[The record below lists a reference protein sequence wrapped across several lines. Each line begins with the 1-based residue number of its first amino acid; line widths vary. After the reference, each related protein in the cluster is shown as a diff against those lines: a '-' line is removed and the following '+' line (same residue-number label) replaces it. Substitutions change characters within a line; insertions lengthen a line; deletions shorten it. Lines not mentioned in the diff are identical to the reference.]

1 VLYAGSGTHF
11 DVSNKVGQK
20 DDFGHV
26 VDKIME
32 DITLH
37 KKYEWVFFGALPLKL
52 KQFIGKG
59 IEFHSWTSILEYPQK
74 LQEIDVDVAI
84 APLQDNIFSRSKANI
99 KLTEAGVQGIPC
111 IAQNIDCYNSDGWK
125 YLFNTADEL
134 FNKID
139 EVLKTENS
147 YIEAC
152 RFAREYSEQ
161 FFLQN
166 HLDQYVLL
174 YTTEYGDEKR
184 KECKTFFNN
193 NKEQFL

>member
-1 VLYAGSGTHF
+1 
-11 DVSNKVGQK
+11 
-20 DDFGHV
+20 
-26 VDKIME
+26 M
-32 DITLH
+32 
-37 KKYEWVFFGALPLKL
+37 
-52 KQFIGKG
+52 
-59 IEFHSWTSILEYPQK
+59 
-74 LQEIDVDVAI
+74 
-84 APLQDNIFSRSKANI
+84 
-99 KLTEAGVQGIPC
+99 
-111 IAQNIDCYNSDGWK
+111 
-125 YLFNTADEL
+125 
-134 FNKID
+134 NKID

-152 RFAREYSEQ
+152 RFAREYSEK